1 MTKTCLECH
10 SKGYAN
16 NAMQQFDKV
25 VELYNEK
32 YGKPARAIMQAL
44 YSEKLLTAT
53 PFDEAIEVTYWQL
66 SHRNGTLARHGAAMA
81 SPSMTWKGMSEVGS
95 AFYGT
100 FLDQVRAVAGTE
112 RGAAL
117 IAKYVSGS
125 EHHDW
130 LNHPDKGNP
139 ILGFGSSPRPEPDQG
154 QGQGEDQ

>member
-1 MTKTCLECH
+1 
-10 SKGYAN
+10 
-16 NAMQQFDKV
+16 MQQFDKV

-53 PFDEAIEVTYWQL
+53 PFNEAIEVTYWQL
-66 SHRNGTLARHGAAMA
+66 SHRNGTLARHGAAMS